1 MDFGRSCPI
10 LYLGLRLIWLQTC
23 PNAPVIFNRTVGDG
37 LTQLFGVVL
46 APSAKPN
53 ALLAAL
59 DSLVL

>member
-1 MDFGRSCPI
+1 MSNI
-10 LYLGLRLIWLQTC
+10 VLRTSADLATNV
-23 PNAPVIFNRTVGDG
+23 PEAPVIFNRTVGDG